1 MAERFTSLLSEAAE
15 KKDVPVFIM
24 DSTEAEA
31 VKLFAIHILSAIQGV
46 MKGIEVVAYEPALQ
60 EDTFFNSRVEKD
72 IDKFKKECDV
82 ILANRYNENIADVM
96 DKVYTRD
103 LFYRD

>member
-31 VKLFAIHILSAIQGV
+31 VKLFAIHILSE
-46 MKGIEVVAYEPALQ
+46 MSDDNHDIENTAL
-60 EDTFFNSRVEKD
+60 
-72 IDKFKKECDV
+72 
-82 ILANRYNENIADVM
+82 
-96 DKVYTRD
+96 
-103 LFYRD
+103 